1 MIEPKVHDEE
11 MKEEEIIGV
20 KIMSLN
26 EAPLPFN
33 KNAADK
39 PAPEEESKAQE
50 AKVLPDPK
58 KKVNRKKA
66 LAHRDEGAF

>member
-1 MIEPKVHDEE
+1 M
-11 MKEEEIIGV
+11 
-20 KIMSLN
+20 
-26 EAPLPFN
+26 PFN
-33 KNAADK
+33 KNAAEK
-39 PAPEEESKAQE
+39 PAPKEKSKAQE